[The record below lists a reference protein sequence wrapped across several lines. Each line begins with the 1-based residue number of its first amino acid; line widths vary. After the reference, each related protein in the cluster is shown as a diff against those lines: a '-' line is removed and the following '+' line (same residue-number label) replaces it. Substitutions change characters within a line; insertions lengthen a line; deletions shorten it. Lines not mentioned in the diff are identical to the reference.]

1 MRNRQLLHEIDVRRI
16 KLRNNSHKGLKVHIF
31 FLRGR

>member
-16 KLRNNSHKGLKVHIF
+16 KLRNKDKGLKIHIF